1 MSALGRV
8 VRAGVG
14 RRRVQTLVTVVTTLI
29 SVTAAILAAGL
40 LVASS
45 SPFDSAFARRHG
57 AHLAAQFD
65 ATAVSAE
72 QLRATD
78 QVAGVTAV
86 AGPFPTATVDARA
99 GEGSAHVPAGLD
111 LGPMTLVGRADPDGA
126 VDELTLVAGAWPT
139 EAGQV
144 VISAEAPF
152 PADVGDTVVLPDLPG
167 SPTLE
172 VVGVARS
179 VTGTADAWATP
190 EQVAALSGAR
200 SGYQVLYRFARAA
213 TAAQLDADRSR
224 IAAAVPTGAL
234 TGSRSYL
241 AVRQL
246 AVANTAA
253 FVPFLVAFGILGLLL
268 SVLIVGVVVGG
279 SVGAAT
285 RRIGVLKSL
294 GFTPAQVARAYTAQ
308 ALVPAAV
315 GIVLGVVL
323 GNLLAVPV
331 LHGADT
337 IAGAPVVAIP
347 AWIDVAVA
355 AGALVAVAGVAL
367 VPALRAGRLRTVEA
381 IAAGRTTGG
390 GHVRGGFTARW
401 PLPRM
406 ITLGLA
412 VPIARPGRAVATA
425 LAVVL
430 GAAAVTFAVGL
441 TRSLDAVQAGR
452 DPDSSGAVVVT
463 GAGGPAGSIAV
474 PAPGQGT
481 PVAFDAAAVEKA
493 IAAHPGTRRSYGTA
507 EQRLQ
512 VSGIAGTTTVLAYSG
527 DSSWAT
533 HQMIAGRWL
542 DGPGEAVVPTR
553 LLTAAGAD
561 VGDTLTLTDEQG
573 RSTTVR
579 IVGEVFE
586 LSHDG
591 MDLFTEASTFTALG
605 LDGSPGRFT
614 VDLDPGTDVET
625 YVNSLQDVVD
635 PLGAGAM
642 SNPAGGSDVLAAMT
656 TLVATFT
663 VLLVVVAALGV
674 FNVVLL
680 DTRERAHDLGVL
692 KALGMT
698 PRQTVGMV
706 LTTVTAIGL
715 LAGVVG
721 VPAGLALHHWVV
733 PRMGAVA
740 DTSLPTE
747 DIAVYTAPLLALL
760 VLGGLVL
767 AVAGALAPASWAA
780 GNRAQ
785 VALRTE

>member
-8 VRAGVG
+8 VRAGVS
-14 RRRVQTLVTVVTTLI
+14 RRRVQTAVTVVTVLI
-29 SVTAAILAAGL
+29 SVTAAVLAAGL

-45 SPFDSAFARRHG
+45 SPFDAAFARQHG

-65 ATAVSAE
+65 RTAVPAE
-72 QLRATD
+72 QLEATEH
-78 QVAGVTAV
+78 VAGVTAA

-111 LGPMTLVGRADPDGA
+111 LGPLTLVGRADPDGS
-126 VDELTLVAGAWPT
+126 VDALTLVDGHWPT
-139 EAGQV
+139 RPGQLV
-144 VISAEAPF
+144 VSADAPF
-152 PADVGDTVVLPDLPG
+152 PAEIGDTVELPGLPG
-167 SPTLE
+167 SPALE
-172 VVGVARS
+172 VVGIARS

-190 EQVAALSGAR
+190 EQVAALSAPGA
-200 SGYQVLYRFARAA
+200 GYQVLYRFARAA
-213 TAAQLDADRSR
+213 TSSQLVADRSS
-224 IAAAVPTGAL
+224 IAAAVPSGAL

-246 AVANTAA
+246 AVANIAA
-253 FVPFLVAFGILGLLL
+253 FVPFLVAFGVLGLAL

-294 GFTPAQVARAYTAQ
+294 GFTPGQVARAYTAQ

-315 GIVLGVVL
+315 GIGLGVVV
-323 GNLLAVPV
+323 GNLLAIPV
-331 LHGADT
+331 LHDADT

-347 AWIDVAVA
+347 VWVDLVVA

-367 VPALRAGRLRTVEA
+367 VPALRAGRLRAVEA
-381 IAAGRTTGG
+381 ITAGRTGG
-390 GHVRGGFTARW
+390 AQRPRGGFTARW
-401 PLPRM
+401 PLPRAV
-406 ITLGLA
+406 TLGLA
-412 VPIARPGRAVATA
+412 VPVARPGRAVATA

-430 GAAAVTFAVGL
+430 GAATVTFAVGL

-452 DPDSSGAVVVT
+452 SPDSAGAVVVSS
-463 GAGGPAGSIAV
+463 GGGPPGAIAV
-474 PAPGQGT
+474 PAPGQG
-481 PVAFDAAAVEKA
+481 PPAAFDPAAVQKA
-493 IAAHPGTRRSYGTA
+493 IAAQPGTRRFYGTTA
-507 EQRLQ
+507 ERLQ
-512 VSGIAGTTTVLAYSG
+512 VSGIAGTTDVVAYSG

-533 HQMIAGRWL
+533 HQMIAGHWL
-542 DGPGEAVVPTR
+542 DGPGQAVAPSR
-553 LLTAAGAD
+553 LLTAAGAV

-573 RSTTVR
+573 HTTTVR
-579 IVGEVFE
+579 IVGEVFQ

-591 MDLFTEASTFTALG
+591 MDLLTEASTFADLG
-605 LDGSPGRFT
+605 LDGTPGRFN
-614 VDLDPGTDVET
+614 VDLDPGTDVDA
-625 YVNSLQDVVD
+625 YVTALEEVVD

-642 SNPAGGSDVLAAMT
+642 TNPAGGSDVIAAMT
-656 TLVATFT
+656 ALVATFT
-663 VLLVVVAALGV
+663 LLLVVVAALGV
-674 FNVVLL
+674 FDVVLL

-706 LTTVTAIGL
+706 LTTVTAVGL
-715 LAGVVG
+715 VAGAVG

-740 DTSLPTE
+740 DTTLPAE

-760 VLGGLVL
+760 VVGGLVL
-767 AVAGALAPASWAA
+767 AVAGALAPAGWAA